1 MSEDTAAQQGIETRV
16 LTDVQDLEI
25 REVTGQPTR
34 LVGYA
39 AKFGATSED
48 LGGFRERI
56 RPGAFAG
63 SLRSS
68 SGIAALYEH
77 DSTRILGTTANGSL
91 KLSED
96 DKGLRF
102 ELDVV
107 NTSWGRDVLEL
118 VRTRTVGGCSF
129 GFVTP
134 KGGDVFT
141 TEGGKTIR
149 ELVNVDL
156 REITI
161 TSRPAYRAAS
171 VSVRVAPDVLRRFAA
186 DNSARPLLSKA
197 RRTLLTTLLSGH
209 TD

>member
-1 MSEDTAAQQGIETRV
+1 MTHEHTAQQGIETRV
-16 LTDVQDLEI
+16 SADVEDLEI
-25 REVTGQPTR
+25 REANGQPTK

-39 AKFGATSED
+39 AKFSSLSED
-48 LGGFRERI
+48 LGGFREKI
-56 RPGAFAG
+56 RKGAFAG
-63 SLRSS
+63 SLRSNN
-68 SGIAALYEH
+68 GIAALYEH
-77 DSTRILGTTANGSL
+77 DSTRILGTTTNGSL

-102 ELDVV
+102 ELDVI

-129 GFVTP
+129 GFITP

-141 TEGGKTIR
+141 TEGGKTVR

-161 TSRPAYRAAS
+161 TSRPAYKAAS
-171 VSVRVAPDVLRRFAA
+171 VSVRVAPDVLRRAA
-186 DNSARPLLSKA
+186 EKSSTPLLA
-197 RRTLLTTLLSGH
+197 NYRHRLLITLVEG
-209 TD
+209 